1 MSRDKTKLWYLKN
14 LEVFNHLNDDE
25 KKAITDYTNLLSI
38 PKKGI
43 IYFQGSADDRL
54 YLVKEGAVKLTRLA
68 PKGNEIILD
77 IVGAGTIFGEMGA
90 DDGFERNESAY
101 ALEDCVVCSIKR
113 EDFQRVINSIP
124 GFSNKVTRM
133 KAPNGRTIENKLI
146 DLLYRTVEQRLAITL
161 LRLDGE
167 FGEPHERGRVIMLK
181 LTHND
186 LADLVASTRETVTAS
201 LSRLKEKGLV
211 EYDGKHVVLVSTD
224 GLKALLDGST

>member
-25 KKAITDYTNLLSI
+25 KKAITEHTNLLEV

-77 IVGAGTIFGEMGA
+77 IIGAGTIFGEMGEG
-90 DDGFERNESAY
+90 DGYERNESAY

-113 EDFQRVINSIP
+113 DDFSRVVKSIP
-124 GFSNKVTRM
+124 GFSTKVMRM
-133 KAPNGRTIENKLI
+133 KAPNGRTIENNLI
-146 DLLYRTVEQRLAITL
+146 DLLYRTVEQRLALTL

-167 FGEPHERGRVIMLK
+167 FGEPHKSGRLIRLK

-201 LSRLKEKGLV
+201 LTRMKEKGLID
-211 EYDGKHVVLVSTD
+211 YDGKFVVLVSAD
-224 GLKALLDGST
+224 GLKSLVEG

>member
-25 KKAITDYTNLLSI
+25 KKVITDHTNLQEI
-38 PKKGI
+38 PKKGV

-54 YLVKEGAVKLTRLA
+54 YLVKKGAVKLTRLA

-77 IVGAGTIFGEMGA
+77 IIGVGTIFGEMGE
-90 DDGFERNESAY
+90 DDGSERNESAY
-101 ALEDCVVCSIKR
+101 AVEDSVVCSIKR
-113 EDFQRVINSIP
+113 DDFQRVMASMP
-124 GFSNKVTRM
+124 GFSTKVVRM

-161 LRLDGE
+161 LTLDSN
-167 FGEPHERGRVIMLK
+167 FGEPHERGRVIRLK

-186 LADLVASTRETVTAS
+186 FADLVASTRETVTAS
-201 LSRLKEKGLV
+201 LNRLKEKGFIDY
-211 EYDGKHVVLVSTD
+211 EDKYVVLVSTE
-224 GLKALLDGST
+224 GLKSMVDG